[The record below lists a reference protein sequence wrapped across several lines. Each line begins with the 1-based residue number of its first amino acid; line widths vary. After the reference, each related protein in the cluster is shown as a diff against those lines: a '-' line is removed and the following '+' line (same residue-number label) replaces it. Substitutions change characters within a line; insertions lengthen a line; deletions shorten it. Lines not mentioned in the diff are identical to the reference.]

1 MTPSPA
7 SSFSYDEAFA
17 RNIGWLTRDEQ
28 HKLRHARVAIA
39 GLGGVG
45 GVYLTTLARL
55 GIGAFTLADFDRF
68 ALPNF
73 NRQAG
78 ATVSTLERAKIDVM
92 AQMARDINPQVEIRA
107 FPQGVRH
114 ETVDA
119 FLDGADAYLDGLDF
133 FALDIREAVFA
144 RCAERAIPA
153 TTVAPLGMGAAL
165 LNFVPGHMDFES
177 YFGLRGHDERE
188 RALRFLTGLSPA
200 MLQMRYLIDPSQ
212 VDLAARRGP
221 STIIAVQLCSAVAA
235 AQVLKIVLGRG
246 DVVAAPHGLHWD
258 AYRNRLVRT
267 WRPGG
272 HANPLTRLTRR
283 IARRR
288 LAARVAA

>member
-7 SSFSYDEAFA
+7 SSFLYDEGFA
-17 RNIGWLTRDEQ
+17 RNLGWLTRDEQ
-28 HKLRHARVAIA
+28 DKLRRSSVAIA
-39 GLGGVG
+39 GLGVG

-55 GIGAFTLADFDRF
+55 GIGSFTLADFDRF

-78 ATVSTLERAKIDVM
+78 ATVSTLHRPKLDVM
-92 AQMARDINPQVEIRA
+92 AQMARDINPQVEIRP
-107 FPQGVRH
+107 FPEGVQRDG
-114 ETVDA
+114 VDA

-133 FALDIREAVFA
+133 FALDIRETVFA
-144 RCAERAIPA
+144 SCRRKGIPA

-165 LNFVPGHMDFES
+165 VNFVPGGMSFED
-177 YFGLRGHDERE
+177 YFGFEGRSDWQK
-188 RALRFLTGLSPA
+188 AMRFLVGLSPA
-200 MLQMRYLIDPSQ
+200 MLQMRYLVDPSQ

-221 STIIAVQLCSAVAA
+221 STIIAVQLCSAIAA
-235 AQVLKIVLGRG
+235 AQVLKVVLGRG

-258 AYRNRLVRT
+258 AYRDRLVRT

-272 HANPLTRLTRR
+272 HENPLTRLTRR

-288 LAARVAA
+288 LAAMSAA

>member
-17 RNIGWLTRDEQ
+17 RNLGWLTRDEQ
-28 HKLRHARVAIA
+28 HKLRRSRVAIA

-55 GIGAFTLADFDRF
+55 GIGSFTLADFDRF

-78 ATVSTLERAKIDVM
+78 ATVSTLHRPKLDVM
-92 AQMARDINPQVEIRA
+92 AQKARDINPQVEIRP
-107 FPQGVRH
+107 FPEGVQRDG
-114 ETVDA
+114 VDA

-165 LNFVPGHMDFES
+165 LNFVPGGMDFES
-177 YFGLRGHDERE
+177 YFGLRGHGESE

-200 MLQMRYLIDPSQ
+200 MLQMRYLVDPSQ

-221 STIIAVQLCSAVAA
+221 STIIAVQLCSAIAA
-235 AQVLKIVLGRG
+235 AQVLKVVLRRG

-258 AYRNRLVRT
+258 AYRDRLVRT

-272 HANPLTRLTRR
+272 HENPLTRLTRR

-288 LAARVAA
+288 LAAMSSA